1 MIGHSTSRV
10 TQRDWLLRPSLTK
23 SDANCR
29 ATTRRGALLL
39 GNDAWKGVELGVE
52 SSLRWR
58 DEFKSFT
65 RKVKAINDT
74 DDVVDEVVIFSNKRF
89 TREIEI
95 GRERETPSFFSPSL
109 SLSNAY
115 FARNIAAR
123 LHLSSRIS
131 TISSSSSRKLEK
143 WKRRGGKKRETE
155 KRLMQDRRNSAVHL
169 GRTQ

>member
-95 GRERETPSFFSPSL
+95 GRERETPSFFS
-109 SLSNAY
+109 LSNAY

-155 KRLMQDRRNSAVHL
+155 KQDHRNSAVHL

>member
-89 TREIEI
+89 TKLKSDE
-95 GRERETPSFFSPSL
+95 RERLLPFSL
-109 SLSNAY
+109 SPMHISLEISLRDFTCPRGFQQSLPRLPVNS
-115 FARNIAAR
+115 RNG
-123 LHLSSRIS
+123 
-131 TISSSSSRKLEK
+131 
-143 WKRRGGKKRETE
+143 RGGGEKSE
-155 KRLMQDRRNSAVHL
+155 KRKSKTTEIRLC
-169 GRTQ
+169 T

>member
-95 GRERETPSFFSPSL
+95 GRERETPSFFS
-109 SLSNAY
+109 LSNAY
-115 FARNIAAR
+115 FARNIATR

-155 KRLMQDRRNSAVHL
+155 KQDHRNLAVHL

>member
-1 MIGHSTSRV
+1 M
-10 TQRDWLLRPSLTK
+10 
-23 SDANCR
+23 
-29 ATTRRGALLL
+29 LL

-95 GRERETPSFFSPSL
+95 GRERETPSFFSL
-109 SLSNAY
+109 SLQCIFRSKY
-115 FARNIAAR
+115 RC
-123 LHLSSRIS
+123 
-131 TISSSSSRKLEK
+131 
-143 WKRRGGKKRETE
+143 ETS
-155 KRLMQDRRNSAVHL
+155 LVLADFNNLFLVFP
-169 GRTQ
+169 

>member
-1 MIGHSTSRV
+1 M
-10 TQRDWLLRPSLTK
+10 
-23 SDANCR
+23 
-29 ATTRRGALLL
+29 L
-39 GNDAWKGVELGVE
+39 GNDAWKGIELGVE

-95 GRERETPSFFSPSL
+95 GRERETPSFFS
-109 SLSNAY
+109 LSNAY

-143 WKRRGGKKRETE
+143 WKRRGGKKARNGKARPPKFGCALRPNAVVDAEDTRMKGE
-155 KRLMQDRRNSAVHL
+155 KKKERIEVEVGNKRKEEKTIGEGKVK
-169 GRTQ
+169 

>member
-95 GRERETPSFFSPSL
+95 GRERETPSFFS
-109 SLSNAY
+109 LSNAY

-123 LHLSSRIS
+123 LHLSSWIS

-143 WKRRGGKKRETE
+143 WKRWGGKKRETE
-155 KRLMQDRRNSAVHL
+155 KQDHRNSAVHL
-169 GRTQ
+169 GRT

>member
-52 SSLRWR
+52 SALRWR

-95 GRERETPSFFSPSL
+95 GRERETPSFFSL
-109 SLSNAY
+109 SLSPMHISLEISLRDFTCPRGFQQSLPRLPVNS
-115 FARNIAAR
+115 RNGR
-123 LHLSSRIS
+123 GG
-131 TISSSSSRKLEK
+131 
-143 WKRRGGKKRETE
+143 GGKKRETE
-155 KRLMQDRRNSAVHL
+155 KQDHRNSAVHL
-169 GRTQ
+169 GRT

>member
-95 GRERETPSFFSPSL
+95 GREREIPSFFSPSL
-109 SLSNAY
+109 QCIFRSKYRCETSLVLADFNNL
-115 FARNIAAR
+115 F
-123 LHLSSRIS
+123 L
-131 TISSSSSRKLEK
+131 
-143 WKRRGGKKRETE
+143 
-155 KRLMQDRRNSAVHL
+155 VFP
-169 GRTQ
+169 

>member
-95 GRERETPSFFSPSL
+95 GRERETPSFFS
-109 SLSNAY
+109 LSNAY

-131 TISSSSSRKLEK
+131 TISSSSSRTLEK

-155 KRLMQDRRNSAVHL
+155 KQDHRNSAVHL

>member
-95 GRERETPSFFSPSL
+95 GRERETPSFFS
-109 SLSNAY
+109 LSNAY

-143 WKRRGGKKRETE
+143 WKRRGGKSE
-155 KRLMQDRRNSAVHL
+155 KRKSKTTEIRLC
-169 GRTQ
+169 T